1 MCRLAAAGEHID
13 QARSERLRIRGC
25 AFQLGA
31 QQRIAAGE
39 TASAE
44 SARILTQRRVDQ
56 DHLHLCGTR
65 GACQCGRRMLVG
77 ILDLHCQKA
86 RFVRRG
92 EALK

>member
-39 TASAE
+39 VLEVLPYVPPAADVATSVAA
-44 SARILTQRRVDQ
+44 
-56 DHLHLCGTR
+56 G
-65 GACQCGRRMLVG
+65 
-77 ILDLHCQKA
+77 
-86 RFVRRG
+86 
-92 EALK
+92 